1 MSFIKHIGMVVLAL
15 LIALPLS
22 AQTTLSGMVKDES
35 GKALGN
41 VMVRAYNQHKK
52 LKRYAQTNRQGE
64 FRLSVN
70 NRDSIA
76 NITFSRL
83 SYETKTVLQ
92 KDFGKLK
99 NIILHDAAI
108 NIKEVVVR
116 SVPIHQSGD
125 TLTYNVNAFKKGSD
139 RSIEDVLKRMPGISV
154 DNTGGI
160 YYQ

>member
-1 MSFIKHIGMVVLAL
+1 MSFIKHIGIVVLAL

-22 AQTTLSGMVKDES
+22 AQTTLSGMVRDES

-52 LKRYAQTNRQGE
+52 LKRYTQTNRQGE

-76 NITFSRL
+76 NINFSRL

-92 KDFGKLK
+92 KDFG
-99 NIILHDAAI
+99 
-108 NIKEVVVR
+108 
-116 SVPIHQSGD
+116 
-125 TLTYNVNAFKKGSD
+125 
-139 RSIEDVLKRMPGISV
+139 
-154 DNTGGI
+154 
-160 YYQ
+160 

>member
-1 MSFIKHIGMVVLAL
+1 
-15 LIALPLS
+15 
-22 AQTTLSGMVKDES
+22 
-35 GKALGN
+35 
-41 VMVRAYNQHKK
+41 MVRAYNQHKK
-52 LKRYAQTNRQGE
+52 LKRYTQTNRQGE

-139 RSIEDVLKRMPGISV
+139 RSI
-154 DNTGGI
+154 
-160 YYQ
+160 